1 MGKWRTHLAYN
12 SVSQIA
18 QSSTSIYAI
27 SDGALFSVGKED
39 KDIQVFTKISGLND
53 VNIIKI
59 EYDEVNDQLL
69 IVYENGNIDL
79 MHKLACITSL
89 ICLTSK

>member
-1 MGKWRTHLAYN
+1 MRKSILSIISILLTTVVVAQTDYPVAMGKWRTHLAYN

-59 EYDEVNDQLL
+59 EYVFG
-69 IVYENGNIDL
+69 INI
-79 MHKLACITSL
+79 
-89 ICLTSK
+89 